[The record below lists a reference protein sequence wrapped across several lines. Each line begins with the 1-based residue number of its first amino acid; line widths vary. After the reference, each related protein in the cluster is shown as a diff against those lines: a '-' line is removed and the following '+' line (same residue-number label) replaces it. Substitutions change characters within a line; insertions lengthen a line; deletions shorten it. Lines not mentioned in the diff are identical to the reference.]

1 MGIQTFYNNHV
12 KIKELE
18 GTTSDM
24 LSIVKDITKSDE
36 GSGSSYC
43 QKLLNNDQTKALVGP
58 ATVFV
63 SHAWKYNFAEFQSAL
78 LARFSKEPE
87 AFLWIDIFSHNQH
100 NELSSDEWIT
110 NFEEHIKRIN
120 RTVMIAIPWKNPIPF
135 TRYFNLFFQ
144 IVISSLP
151 TLIFLMSGR
160 GVCWKCSTIRR
171 IKCPSRST

>member
-36 GSGSSYC
+36 CSGLSYC
-43 QKLLNNDQTKALVGP
+43 QKLLNNDDTKDLVGP
-58 ATVFV
+58 ATVFI
-63 SHAWKYNFAEFQSAL
+63 SHAWKYNFAEFLSAL
-78 LARFSKEPE
+78 VARFEKEPG

-100 NELSSDEWIT
+100 NELSSDEWII

-120 RTVMIAIPWKNPIPF
+120 RTVMIAMPWHNPTPF
-135 TRYFNLFFQ
+135 TRYKYLPNSTFTSCQ
-144 IVISSLP
+144 IV
-151 TLIFLMSGR
+151 
-160 GVCWKCSTIRR
+160 
-171 IKCPSRST
+171 